1 MGTVVE
7 LACTVDRFI
16 ADMYFVTCMEMAGDC
31 VIMKCV
37 ARTIIMTHACKFN
50 HSSHCLIPSLFLKM
64 SLGIR
69 LQFP

>member
-37 ARTIIMTHACKFN
+37 ARMIIMTC
-50 HSSHCLIPSLFLKM
+50 M
-64 SLGIR
+64 TV
-69 LQFP
+69 